1 MKRISKKNNQWL
13 SNKPGI
19 SDPVLAPTVPPE
31 AETVALSVEFSVSK
45 SKNFFPDRAAVLS
58 TRTSLL

>member
-1 MKRISKKNNQWL
+1 MKRISKKKNQWL

-31 AETVALSVEFSVSK
+31 AETLAISVEF
-45 SKNFFPDRAAVLS
+45 FHF
-58 TRTSLL
+58 

>member
-1 MKRISKKNNQWL
+1 MKRISKKKKKNQWL

-31 AETVALSVEFSVSK
+31 AETLPISVEF
-45 SKNFFPDRAAVLS
+45 FRL
-58 TRTSLL
+58 